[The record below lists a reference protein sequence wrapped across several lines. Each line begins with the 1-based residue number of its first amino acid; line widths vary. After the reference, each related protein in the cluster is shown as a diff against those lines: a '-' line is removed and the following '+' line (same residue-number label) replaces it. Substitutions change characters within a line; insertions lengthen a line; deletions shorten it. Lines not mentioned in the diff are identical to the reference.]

1 MQQKAPGD
9 FYLRN
14 DTFFYTLN
22 KKNTFI
28 FSLFPDFCFIFATI
42 NLYQSYKQK

>member
-14 DTFFYTLN
+14 DTFLDI
-22 KKNTFI
+22 KRKNTFI
-28 FSLFPDFCFIFATI
+28 ISLFPDFCLIFAAI
-42 NLYQSYKQK
+42 ILYQSYKQK